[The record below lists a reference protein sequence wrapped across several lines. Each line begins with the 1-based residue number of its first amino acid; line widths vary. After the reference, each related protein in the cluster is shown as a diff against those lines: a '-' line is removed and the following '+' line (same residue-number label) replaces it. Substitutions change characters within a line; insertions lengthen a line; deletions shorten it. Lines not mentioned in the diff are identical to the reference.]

1 MTLCFAIKEE
11 EVTRVRVKHVK
22 AMKRKGEKLVMLTAY
37 DYTSAKFAEAA
48 GIPLLLVGDS
58 LGMVVMGYE
67 STIPVTLEDIL
78 YHTKIVSRASSHAM
92 VIADMPFMTCKI
104 NSTEA
109 LRNAARCLQEGGA
122 QAVKL
127 EGGESIKS
135 TVQHIVQA
143 GIPVLGHIGFT
154 PQSVHVFGG
163 NVVQGKFKEE
173 ALKLVRDA
181 KALEEAG
188 AFAIV
193 LELVPATLARLI
205 TCRLSVPTIGIGAGP
220 SCDGQ
225 VQVWHDIL
233 GMYPDFVPKHTRK
246 FANLSV
252 AINDALDQYV
262 AEVKEGTFPNDTESF
277 SMDKALAEDLDKSLT

>member
-1 MTLCFAIKEE
+1 M
-11 EVTRVRVKHVK
+11 TRVRVKHVK

-37 DYTSAKFAEAA
+37 DYTSTQFAEAA

-78 YHTKIVSRASSHAM
+78 YHTKIVSRASRHSM

-127 EGGESIKS
+127 EGGESIRG

-173 ALKLVRDA
+173 ALRLVRDA

-205 TCRLSVPTIGIGAGP
+205 TRRLSVPTIGIGAGP
-220 SCDGQ
+220 FCDGQ

-252 AINDALDQYV
+252 TINDALVQYV
-262 AEVKEGTFPNDTESF
+262 AEVKKGTFPNDTESF
-277 SMDKALAEDLDKSLT
+277 SMDKALAEDLDQSLTSL